1 METTMFFGLVT
12 TPQPIEVAYFIGA
25 VGGLMAYGVFCVTI
39 IGIEKLVNSRVGQW
53 LITKLF

>member
-12 TPQPIEVAYFIGA
+12 TPQPIEVAYCIGA
-25 VGGLMAYGVFCVTI
+25 IAGLLWCVVLHEI
-39 IGIEKLVNSRVGQW
+39 AGGIEKLVNTRVGQW

>member
-12 TPQPIEVAYFIGA
+12 TPQPIELAYCIGA
-25 VGGLMAYGVFCVTI
+25 VAGLLMWEVINVIAGRV
-39 IGIEKLVNSRVGQW
+39 EKLVNTRVGQW

>member
-12 TPQPIEVAYFIGA
+12 TPQPIELAYFIGA
-25 VGGLMAYGVFCVTI
+25 TGGLIAYGIFHITI
-39 IGIEKLVNSRVGQW
+39 VVIEKLVNTRVGQW

>member
-12 TPQPIEVAYFIGA
+12 TPQPIEFAYFIGA
-25 VGGLMAYGVFCVTI
+25 IAGFLMCGVIDVI
-39 IGIEKLVNSRVGQW
+39 AGRIEKLVNSRVGQW

>member
-12 TPQPIEVAYFIGA
+12 TPQPIELAYFIGA
-25 VGGLMAYGVFCVTI
+25 VAGLLMCVVI
-39 IGIEKLVNSRVGQW
+39 DVIAGGIEKLVNTRVGQW

>member
-25 VGGLMAYGVFCVTI
+25 VGGLIAYGVFNITI
-39 IGIEKLVNSRVGQW
+39 VGIEKLVNTRVGQW

>member
-12 TPQPIEVAYFIGA
+12 TPQPIELAYFIGA
-25 VGGLMAYGVFCVTI
+25 VGGLIAYGVFHITVV
-39 IGIEKLVNSRVGQW
+39 GIEKLVNTRVGQW

>member
-12 TPQPIEVAYFIGA
+12 TPQPIELAYCIGA
-25 VGGLMAYGVFCVTI
+25 IAGLLMCGVIHVI
-39 IGIEKLVNSRVGQW
+39 AGRIEKLVNTRVGQW

>member
-12 TPQPIEVAYFIGA
+12 TPQPIELAYFIGA
-25 VGGLMAYGVFCVTI
+25 IAVLLTCGVIHVIAGGIV
-39 IGIEKLVNSRVGQW
+39 KLIDSRVGQW

>member
-12 TPQPIEVAYFIGA
+12 TPQPIELAYFIGA
-25 VGGLMAYGVFCVTI
+25 VGVLLMWGVIHVI
-39 IGIEKLVNSRVGQW
+39 AGRIEKLVNTRVGQW